1 MSKNG
6 KAIRIVG
13 AKQNNLKNLD
23 IEIPLNKLTVVTGVS
38 GSGKSTLAF
47 DILYAEGQRRY
58 VESFS
63 AYARQFLDR
72 MDKPDVESIE
82 GIPPTI
88 AIDQSRPVR
97 TSRSTVGTMT
107 ELHDHFKLLFAK
119 IAVLYCRGC
128 QRVVERDSA
137 PTVLQKLGALAE
149 ATPVVVTFP
158 LPASSVS
165 WDEVRN
171 GLRQAGF
178 HRLLLDRTIRELD
191 DIDKAPDQESAVAS
205 GRRPFRFPR
214 RKQKAHRRFIGAS
227 VSLRQGPVE
236 SVLAAG
242 RLALRAFQQ
251 SPPLPAL
258 RYLLPRSG
266 AQSFLIQ

>member
-1 MSKNG
+1 MSENFIH
-6 KAIRIVG
+6 IRG

-23 IEIPLNKLTVVTGVS
+23 LQIPLNALTVITGVS

-88 AIDQSRPVR
+88 AIDQSRPVK

-107 ELHDHFKLLFAK
+107 ELHDHLKLLFSK

-128 QRVVERDSA
+128 ERVVERDTAQS
-137 PTVLQKLGALAE
+137 VFHKLAALPE
-149 ATPVVVTFP
+149 GSPVVLTFP
-158 LPASSVS
+158 LAASSVS
-165 WDEVRN
+165 WDEVRK
-171 GLRQAGF
+171 GFQQVGF
-178 HRLLLDRTIRELD
+178 HRLLVQQSVREFDELNDAPPDGLEIVVDRFAYRRDNQKRILD
-191 DIDKAPDQESAVAS
+191 
-205 GRRPFRFPR
+205 
-214 RKQKAHRRFIGAS
+214 
-227 VSLRQGPVE
+227 SLEQAFHYGK
-236 SVLAAG
+236 G
-242 RLALRAFQQ
+242 RLNFF
-251 SPPLPAL
+251 
-258 RYLLPRSG
+258 LL
-266 AQSFLIQ
+266 

>member
-1 MSKNG
+1 MNG

-23 IEIPLNKLTVVTGVS
+23 IEIPLNPLTVVTGVS

-128 QRVVERDSA
+128 ERIVERDSA
-137 PTVLQKLGALAE
+137 ATVLQKLGDLAE
-149 ATPVVVTFP
+149 GTPVVLTFP

-178 HRLLLDRTIRELD
+178 HRLLIDHTICELD
-191 DIDKAPDQESAVAS
+191 DIDKAPATKQPLEVVIDRFA
-205 GRRPFRFPR
+205 FRAEN
-214 RKQKAHRRFIGAS
+214 QKAHRRLLGAG
-227 VSLRQGPVE
+227 VSLWQRPLE
-236 SVLAAG
+236 SILAAG
-242 RLALRAFQQ
+242 GLAPRAVQQ
-251 SPPLPAL
+251 SSALPAL
-258 RYLLPRSG
+258 RYFLPRSG
-266 AQSFLIQ
+266 AEYFFVQ

>member
-1 MSKNG
+1 MNG
-6 KAIRIVG
+6 KAIHIRG

-23 IEIPLNKLTVVTGVS
+23 IEIPLNQLTVVTGVS

-119 IAVLYCRGC
+119 IATLHCRGC
-128 QRVVERDSA
+128 ERVVERDTAQSVFNKIA
-137 PTVLQKLGALAE
+137 GLND
-149 ATPVVVTFP
+149 ATPLVLT
-158 LPASSVS
+158 L
-165 WDEVRN
+165 
-171 GLRQAGF
+171 
-178 HRLLLDRTIRELD
+178 
-191 DIDKAPDQESAVAS
+191 
-205 GRRPFRFPR
+205 
-214 RKQKAHRRFIGAS
+214 
-227 VSLRQGPVE
+227 SLRAPIRG
-236 SVLAAG
+236 AG
-242 RLALRAFQQ
+242 RSAQRFAPSRLS
-251 SPPLPAL
+251 SPAGNQRFGATSEQAPAK
-258 RYLLPRSG
+258 
-266 AQSFLIQ
+266 

>member
-1 MSKNG
+1 MSMNG

-23 IEIPLNKLTVVTGVS
+23 IEIPLNQLTVVTGVS

-137 PTVLQKLGALAE
+137 ATVLQKLGDLAE
-149 ATPVVVTFP
+149 GTPVVLTFP

-178 HRLLLDRTIRELD
+178 HRLLIDRTICELD
-191 DIDKAPDQESAVAS
+191 DVDQSAGEKAALG
-205 GRRPFRFPR
+205 GRHRPLRLSR
-214 RKQKAHRRFIGAS
+214 GKSKAHRRLFGAG
-227 VSLRQGPVE
+227 VSLRQRPLE
-236 SVLAAG
+236 SILAAAG
-242 RLALRAFQQ
+242 LAPRAV
-251 SPPLPAL
+251 
-258 RYLLPRSG
+258 
-266 AQSFLIQ
+266 

>member
-1 MSKNG
+1 MSENFIH
-6 KAIRIVG
+6 IRG

-23 IEIPLNKLTVVTGVS
+23 LQIPLNALTVITGVS

-88 AIDQSRPVR
+88 AIDQSRPVK

-107 ELHDHFKLLFAK
+107 ELHDHLKLLFSK

-128 QRVVERDSA
+128 ERVVERDTAQS
-137 PTVLQKLGALAE
+137 VFHKLAALPE
-149 ATPVVVTFP
+149 GSPVVLTFP
-158 LPASSVS
+158 LAASSVS
-165 WDEVRN
+165 WDEVRK
-171 GLRQAGF
+171 GLQQAGF
-178 HRLLLDRTIRELD
+178 HRLLVQQSVRELD
-191 DIDKAPDQESAVAS
+191 ELNDAPPDGLEIVVDRFAY
-205 GRRPFRFPR
+205 RRDN
-214 RKQKAHRRFIGAS
+214 QKRILD
-227 VSLRQGPVE
+227 SLEQAFNYGK
-236 SVLAAG
+236 G
-242 RLALRAFQQ
+242 RLKFF
-251 SPPLPAL
+251 LP
-258 RYLLPRSG
+258 
-266 AQSFLIQ
+266 QEN